1 MAAAM
6 IITDGLLSRLE
17 CLQLFST
24 MNFNNK

>member
-17 CLQLFST
+17 YLQLFST